1 VSRPLVV
8 VLGAEAGDRPPGIED
23 AEPLGDLVTVED
35 APGLARTIADADAIL
50 SWRARRA
57 WLEQAWRNAAGVRWI
72 QSASD
77 GVDGVLFPALVE
89 SDVVLTN
96 ARGVFE
102 DAIAEWAIAAI
113 LAFRTGLQ
121 RSAVDTTRGRWD
133 GERSRER
140 VAGSRLV
147 VVGPGPIGR
156 ATARRARGLD
166 IDVTAVGRAPRHDDE
181 LGEVHGPSDL
191 ETALAEADHVLDAL
205 PLTDGTRHLFDK
217 AAFDAMKPGAVF
229 LNVGRGSTVDEP
241 ALVDALAS
249 GHLGG
254 AALDVFEEEPLP
266 PDSPLWSMANVLVS
280 PHVCGDVEGWQR
292 EVVELFLD
300 NLGRFVRG
308 EPLRN
313 VVDKSAGFGI
323 G

>member
-1 VSRPLVV
+1 
-8 VLGAEAGDRPPGIED
+8 VLGAQAGDRPPGIED
-23 AEPLGDLVTVED
+23 AERLADLVTVD
-35 APGLARTIADADAIL
+35 DPPSLARAIADADAIL
-50 SWRARRA
+50 SWRARKA
-57 WLEQAWRNAAGVRWI
+57 WLERAWANAARLRWI

-113 LAFRTGLQ
+113 AAFRTGLH
-121 RSAVDTTRGRWD
+121 RSAVDTTRRRWD
-133 GERSRER
+133 GDRSRER
-140 VAGSRLV
+140 LAGSRLV

-156 ATARRARGLD
+156 ATARRARHLG
-166 IDVTAVGRAPRHDDE
+166 IDVTAVGRTPRRDDE
-181 LGEVHGPSDL
+181 LGDVHGPDDL
-191 ETALAEADHVLDAL
+191 ETALAGADHVLDAL
-205 PLTDGTRHLFDK
+205 PLADGTRHLFDD
-217 AAFDAMKPGAVF
+217 AAFHAMKRGAVF
-229 LNVGRGSTVDEP
+229 VNVGRGSTVDES
-241 ALVDALAS
+241 ALADALAS

-254 AALDVFEEEPLP
+254 AALDVFEQEPLP
-266 PDSPLWSMANVLVS
+266 PDSPLWAMPNVVVS
-280 PHVCGDVEGWQR
+280 PHVCGDIEGWQR
-292 EVVELFLD
+292 DVVELFLD

-313 VVDKSAGFGI
+313 VVDKTAGFGV

>member
-1 VSRPLVV
+1 VSRSVVV
-8 VLGAEAGDRPPGIED
+8 VLGAEGDDSPPGIED
-23 AEPLGDLVTVED
+23 AETVAELRPVGGGVELGDAIV
-35 APGLARTIADADAIL
+35 GADAIF

-57 WLEQAWRNAAGVRWI
+57 WLEAAWPKARDLRWI

-77 GVDGVLFPALVE
+77 GVDGLLFPALVR

-102 DAIAEWAIAAI
+102 DAIAEWAVAAI

-121 RSAVDTTRGRWD
+121 RSAADTARARWD
-133 GERSRER
+133 DDRSRER
-140 VAGSRLV
+140 VAGTRLV

-156 ATARRARGLD
+156 ATARRALD
-166 IDVTAVGRAPRHDDE
+166 LGIHVTAVGRAPRRDE
-181 LGEVHGPSDL
+181 LFGEILGPDDL
-191 ETALAEADHVLDAL
+191 HDAVAEADHVLDAL

-217 AAFDAMKPGAVF
+217 AVFDAMKPGAVF

-241 ALVDALAS
+241 ALVEALAG

-254 AALDVFEEEPLP
+254 AALDVFEQEPLP
-266 PDSPLWSMANVLVS
+266 ADSPLWSIPGVIVS
-280 PHVCGDVEGWQR
+280 PHICGDVEGWQR
-292 EVVELFLD
+292 DVVELFLD
-300 NLGRFVRG
+300 NLGRFARD

-313 VVDKSAGFGI
+313 VVDKGVGFGI
-323 G
+323 D